1 MAIKFELDGEYIEL
15 IKLIKFLGI
24 APTGGQAK
32 LMVEN
37 KMVKVDGELEL
48 RKRRKVK
55 KGMRV
60 EIDGEEVIEVV

>member
-60 EIDGEEVIEVV
+60 EVDGEEVIEVV